1 MHFLT
6 NLTAVGACAL
16 GREFGYEPNI
26 AHQLIEA
33 AGSIAN
39 LYTIP
44 EQEREALLGPY
55 SRFRGRL
62 SDSSLDRARAEMKK
76 VASLGHR
83 FLDLEDE
90 RYPTLLMDCPDCPI
104 GLYVRSN
111 SDIEEIFD
119 DAPCISI
126 VGTRDISPYGDEWCK
141 RIVHSLAEA
150 PIKPVIVSGLAYGVD
165 ICAHQA
171 ALDAGLRTIAVIP
184 TGIDDLYPYYHRRI
198 ADRIASTP
206 GCALI
211 SDFPLKTSP
220 QAATFLRRNRIIAG
234 LSAATILVESKQK
247 GGGMITCSTAFSY
260 GREVW
265 VLPGRIED
273 PRSRGCLEL
282 AGKHMAEIIWDTDQL
297 PQALGLGRFE
307 RRRKTELAEEIRNHY
322 SRSLGTE
329 EIAELQEIA
338 VHVKLNRAVTAE
350 EIANALG
357 KDFIHCSRQIN
368 KLCDDGFLQQDL
380 LGRCSIVIRNA

>member
-1 MHFLT
+1 
-6 NLTAVGACAL
+6 
-16 GREFGYEPNI
+16 
-26 AHQLIEA
+26 
-33 AGSIAN
+33 
-39 LYTIP
+39 
-44 EQEREALLGPY
+44 
-55 SRFRGRL
+55 
-62 SDSSLDRARAEMKK
+62 
-76 VASLGHR
+76 
-83 FLDLEDE
+83 
-90 RYPTLLMDCPDCPI
+90 MDCPDCPI
-104 GLYVRSN
+104 GLYIRSN

-198 ADRIASTP
+198 AERIASTP

-260 GREVW
+260 GREAW
-265 VLPGRIED
+265 VLPGRIGDAWNWQASIWLKSYGTPTSCLRPWGWED
-273 PRSRGCLEL
+273 SSAGGKPSSRKRSGTITHALWEL
-282 AGKHMAEIIWDTDQL
+282 
-297 PQALGLGRFE
+297 
-307 RRRKTELAEEIRNHY
+307 RK
-322 SRSLGTE
+322 SLNFR
-329 EIAELQEIA
+329 
-338 VHVKLNRAVTAE
+338 KLRYM
-350 EIANALG
+350 
-357 KDFIHCSRQIN
+357 
-368 KLCDDGFLQQDL
+368 
-380 LGRCSIVIRNA
+380 